1 MYNANRDHKGTL
13 TRMEQK
19 FFEEKVIE
27 YLYTSH
33 EHMKC
38 LTSDK
43 HQTLLVFIE
52 IGVQECLQMNYY

>member
-43 HQTLLVFIE
+43 HQT
-52 IGVQECLQMNYY
+52 